1 MHATWPRQLVTT
13 LLSIALIGVTGCS
26 GGDDAPAPPPPPS
39 SLALD
44 VVFPPPRSLYEG
56 DEITV
61 RGTTVGS
68 PTVELVEVAGV
79 AATSTDGFRTWQV
92 TLPLA
97 QGDTTIDVR
106 ARGAIDGA
114 PREEH
119 TERAVSAHPLLDSP
133 RAIEVERAHDAW
145 VVETGSGLLVIDRAT
160 GARRRVPVGG
170 NLTGIDGPGQRAFLV
185 GCGGRGNLCSIAVV
199 SLLDGSQLFDLFIGW
214 ASSSVAVDEARE
226 RVIHH
231 DSSEY
236 LRLYAADLST
246 GAETL
251 VWKSAD
257 DPAYG
262 SYGPI
267 AFDAAHDRVLGTDGH
282 RPGRFLAGLDLG
294 TGVEEV
300 LSPSGTEA
308 GADFDNA
315 SKLCVTAAGERL
327 YAASRPDA
335 DATARTV
342 LAVDLATGER
352 HELSG
357 PSRGTG
363 VALGETSGLAL
374 EESKSRLLAA
384 HPTEQAIVG
393 IDLTS
398 GDRSIVLAD
407 RIGEGPPLAGGPFTV
422 DRDAG
427 RAYLVSGRRV
437 LEIDLATGDRRVVT
451 DDADGAKPQVC
462 EPSAITALGDRLWV
476 AAYGLCGGPK
486 GTIPL
491 VEVDR
496 RTGIRTLI
504 SADARGEGPGLKA
517 VSGIAFDGGGRL
529 FAVDPSL
536 DALFAVDFDT
546 GDRHLVTDGTRGTG
560 PAMGEVASIQ
570 YDLARARPIVGGGE
584 GLFAVDPATGDRV
597 LLAPPAVAD
606 DGSLVRPGSISLD
619 ATGQRAWF
627 TDGERIAEA
636 DLTQGT
642 SRVLPGRFRNLDGL
656 AAAPGAKALVGWND
670 YDLHAVFAIDP
681 WTAETAVISR

>member
-1 MHATWPRQLVTT
+1 MGTIRLRRRVTAALLVT
-13 LLSIALIGVTGCS
+13 LIGVTGCS
-26 GGDDAPAPPPPPS
+26 GDSATSPPPPPPT

-56 DEITV
+56 DAITV
-61 RGTTVGS
+61 RGTTVGAPS
-68 PTVELVEVAGV
+68 VESVEVAGV
-79 AATSTDGFRTWQV
+79 SATSGDGFRNWQV
-92 TLPLA
+92 TLSLE
-97 QGDTTIDVR
+97 QGDTTIEVR
-106 ARGAIDGA
+106 ARGSIGGT
-114 PREEH
+114 PRDEH
-119 TERAVSAHPLLDSP
+119 AEREVTAHPLLDGP
-133 RAIEVERAHDAW
+133 RAIEVDRSHDAW
-145 VVETGSGLLVIDRAT
+145 VIETGSGLLVIDRAT
-160 GARRRVPVGG
+160 GVRRRVPVAG
-170 NLTGIDGPGQRAFLV
+170 NLTGIDSHGQRAFLV

-199 SLLDGSQLFDLFIGW
+199 SLLDGSELFDLFIGW
-214 ASSSVAVDEARE
+214 ASSSVAIDEARE
-226 RVIHH
+226 RVIYH

-236 LRLYAADLST
+236 LRLYATDLTT

-267 AFDAAHDRVLGTDGH
+267 AFDAAHDRIIGTDGH
-282 RPGRFLAGLDLG
+282 RPGRFLAGLDLNS
-294 TGVEEV
+294 GVEEV
-300 LSPSGTEA
+300 LSPSGTDA

-315 SKLCVTAAGERL
+315 WPLRITEAGDHL
-327 YAASRPDA
+327 YTASRPDA
-335 DATARTV
+335 DSTARTI
-342 LAVDLATGER
+342 LDVDLVTGER

-357 PSRGTG
+357 PARGTG
-363 VALGETSGLAL
+363 PALGETSGLAL
-374 EESKSRLLAA
+374 EESQSRLLVA

-393 IDLTS
+393 IDLAS
-398 GDRSIVLAD
+398 GDRSFVLAD
-407 RIGEGPPLAGGPFTV
+407 RIGEGPALAGGPFIV

-427 RAYLVSGRRV
+427 RAFLVSGRRV

-462 EPSAITALGDRLWV
+462 TPSAITAAGDRLWV

-517 VSGIAFDGGGRL
+517 VFGIAFDGANRL

-536 DALFAVDFDT
+536 HALFAVDIDT

-560 PAMGEVASIQ
+560 PAFGDVLSIV
-570 YDLARARPIVGGGE
+570 YDPFRARPIVGASE
-584 GLFAVDPATGDRV
+584 GLIAVDPATGDRV
-597 LLAPPAVAD
+597 LLAALPVAD
-606 DGSLVRPGSISLD
+606 DGNVVRPGTIAVD
-619 ATGQRAWF
+619 ATATRAWF
-627 TDGERIAEA
+627 TDTERIAEA
-636 DLTQGT
+636 DLTSGT

-656 AAAPGAKALVGWND
+656 ASAPGAKVLVGWND
-670 YDLHAVFAIDP
+670 YDLHAIFAIDRV
-681 WTAETAVISR
+681 TAATAVISR